1 MEFRRKLGVVFG
13 INLRRNNSMSYKG
26 CLKEKTVK
34 RKRRRRRNQRQNVGD
49 NIQRDLVER
58 ALLK

>member
-13 INLRRNNSMSYKG
+13 INLQRSNSMSYKG

-34 RKRRRRRNQRQNVGD
+34 KK
-49 NIQRDLVER
+49 E
-58 ALLK
+58 KKKKESETECW

>member
-13 INLRRNNSMSYKG
+13 INLRRSNSMSYKG

-34 RKRRRRRNQRQNVGD
+34 KK
-49 NIQRDLVER
+49 E
-58 ALLK
+58 KKKKESETECW